1 MLSYAGINIFLQE
14 ISNFCYIKKYEYRLH
29 FDTEFLILL
38 TLFNSLKVVL
48 INMVATLKMPAKL
61 ATLGLLK
68 IKVYW
73 IKGYDVIIFVYDV
86 NKKIL
91 SHESS
96 YNVDMVM

>member
-1 MLSYAGINIFLQE
+1 
-14 ISNFCYIKKYEYRLH
+14 
-29 FDTEFLILL
+29 
-38 TLFNSLKVVL
+38 
-48 INMVATLKMPAKL
+48 MVATLKMPAKL

-73 IKGYDVIIFVYDV
+73 IKGYDVIISVYDV